1 VAYDVI
7 AVVVVVLVVVG
18 MVVVGREAV
27 VIVVVVEVGA
37 EAAVEK
43 KRPSVRTRKLMVMS
57 DVMLAAVGVVA
68 VVMFDLLWCWRG
80 GC

>member
-7 AVVVVVLVVVG
+7 AVVVVVVG
-18 MVVVGREAV
+18 MVGREAV

-43 KRPSVRTRKLMVMS
+43 RRPSVRTRKLMVMC
-57 DVMLAAVGVVA
+57 DAMLAAVGVVA
-68 VVMFDLLWCWRG
+68 VVKFDLLWCWRG

>member
-1 VAYDVI
+1 VVHDF
-7 AVVVVVLVVVG
+7 VVVVVVG
-18 MVVVGREAV
+18 MVVGREAV

-43 KRPSVRTRKLMVMS
+43 RRPSVRTRKLM
-57 DVMLAAVGVVA
+57 VMLAAVGVVA

>member
-1 VAYDVI
+1 VVYDVI
-7 AVVVVVLVVVG
+7 EVVVVVVG

-27 VIVVVVEVGA
+27 VIAVVVDVGA

-43 KRPSVRTRKLMVMS
+43 RRPSVRTRKLM
-57 DVMLAAVGVVA
+57 VMLAAVGVVA